1 MGSPAAY
8 LKLAR
13 PKQWSKNV
21 LVAAAPGAAG
31 ILRHG
36 DSLARTGVAFGAL
49 CLAASGT
56 YAWNDLLDV
65 EADRVHPTKCRRPI
79 ASGQIS
85 QRGAGIFGSVLLAC
99 SIAVGF
105 LLNAHL
111 GITVVAYV
119 VLTLAYST
127 RLKHEPVL
135 DLVAVA
141 AGFVLRT
148 IAGATATEVK
158 ISTWFLIVAGA
169 GSLFIVTGKRTAE
182 VKLLGEGAAS
192 HRRALSSYT
201 ESYLLF
207 VRAVSATVAI
217 LGYCLW
223 AFQVPRHVGDP
234 VWFEMSIVPF
244 VICLLRYAL
253 LLDQGEGG
261 APEDLLLSDRVLLIV
276 GLLWVA
282 AFGGAVYFA

>member
-36 DSLARTGVAFGAL
+36 DALGRTAVAFGAL

-79 ASGQIS
+79 ASGLIS
-85 QRGAGIFGSVLLAC
+85 QRGAGIFGSILLAC
-99 SIAVGF
+99 SVAVGF
-105 LLNAHL
+105 FLNSHL

-148 IAGATATEVK
+148 IAGATATGRPS
-158 ISTWFLIVAGA
+158 ST
-169 GSLFIVTGKRTAE
+169 R
-182 VKLLGEGAAS
+182 
-192 HRRALSSYT
+192 SSSST
-201 ESYLLF
+201 
-207 VRAVSATVAI
+207 
-217 LGYCLW
+217 
-223 AFQVPRHVGDP
+223 
-234 VWFEMSIVPF
+234 
-244 VICLLRYAL
+244 
-253 LLDQGEGG
+253 
-261 APEDLLLSDRVLLIV
+261 
-276 GLLWVA
+276 
-282 AFGGAVYFA
+282 